1 MSSNLWSSMLSR
13 ISPMTLSPSGSTPGD
28 SHSERQRER
37 RAPFGRLDHLDR
49 LHRHC

>member
-1 MSSNLWSSMLSR
+1 
-13 ISPMTLSPSGSTPGD
+13 MTLSPSGSTPGD

-37 RAPFGRLDHLDR
+37 RDPAPPFGRLDHLDR